1 MESVAEEKERRAQSA
16 RMIVWFAGLL
26 WRERPLAV
34 AVNVSVMLVQG
45 LIPAGQLLVTR
56 RLLDVV
62 AGFSGGG
69 GDFRAMAFWIGA
81 LAAVSGLQ
89 AVLEAARQT
98 ARAFLRE
105 SAGVRLQQL
114 VIEKS
119 GRVPLEEFE
128 HPAFHDRL
136 QRACQAATWR
146 SFVIF
151 ENFLRIAEIVVNL
164 LSYLVLL
171 VQAHFSLPAVLA
183 LSALPSLVSQLR
195 RGEERYLLHRR
206 QTPAQ
211 RRVNY
216 LVELL
221 TDRETAKELRLY
233 QLGPFLIDEWHRA
246 ARALRDERLHLAR
259 EQQVKVGAARAV
271 AILGLAGAVGI
282 LLWRAVTGFVSL
294 GGFVA
299 LMQAATR
306 FQNQLV
312 QVLRQ
317 LGNLYEEA
325 LYLSDLKAFVEY
337 ERVEAGREAADA
349 SRPCRIDFE
358 NVSFA
363 YPGGPEVLKDLS
375 FTIYP
380 GEKVALVGANG
391 AGKTTL
397 IKLLLGL
404 YRPTRGRILVDG
416 VDLAALDPESHRR
429 RVAAVFQDY
438 LRYQLT
444 ARDNIGFGQVE
455 RLGDDPAIREAAAK
469 AGADSVIEELPYG
482 LDTTLGRTFE
492 GGKDLSGG
500 QWQRIAIA
508 RAYFRDA
515 KILVLDEPTAAL
527 DARAELE
534 VFEQFRALAGDRTAV
549 FVSHRMASARIADRI
564 LVLAGGRLIE
574 NGSHDELL
582 AKGGEYARMFE
593 LQAQWYRSGDPAGGE
608 AADSQSA
615 GAPGE
620 DAASR
625 LQGTG
630 EPRAAGWER
639 ALGGGPA

>member
-1 MESVAEEKERRAQSA
+1 MGGSGVPPLDGEKEQKVQSA
-16 RMIVWFAGLL
+16 AMIAWFIRLL

-34 AVNVSVMLVQG
+34 AVNVAVMLVQG
-45 LIPAGQLLVTR
+45 LLPAAQLLVVQ

-62 AGFSGGG
+62 QGFAAGT
-69 GDFRAMAFWIGA
+69 GDTQATAVWIGV
-81 LAAVSGLQ
+81 LAGVSALQ
-89 AVLEAARQT
+89 ALLEAARQT
-98 ARAFLRE
+98 ARAHMRE
-105 SAGVRLQQL
+105 SAGLRLQQL

-119 GRVPLEEFE
+119 GQVPLEEFE

-136 QRACQAATWR
+136 QRARQAATWR
-146 SFVIF
+146 SFLIF
-151 ENFLRIAEIVVNL
+151 DNALRVAETLVNL
-164 LSYLVLL
+164 ASYLVLL
-171 VQAHFSLPAVLA
+171 VQAHASLPLILA
-183 LSALPSLVSQLR
+183 AGAAPSLISQLR
-195 RGEERYLLHRR
+195 RGEERYRLRRR

-211 RRVNY
+211 RRVDY

-221 TDRETAKELRLY
+221 TDREAAKELRLY
-233 QLGPFLIDEWHRA
+233 QLGPALIDEWHRA
-246 ARALRDERLHLAR
+246 AHALREERLRLAR
-259 EQQVKVGAARAV
+259 SQQIRIGAARAWAV
-271 AILGLAGAVGI
+271 LGLAGAVAM
-282 LLWRAVTGFVSL
+282 LLWRAVTGFVGL

-312 QVLRQ
+312 HVLRQ
-317 LGNLYEEA
+317 IGNLYEEA

-337 ERVEAGREAADA
+337 ERVEAGETPMDA

-358 NVSFA
+358 AVSFA
-363 YPGGPEVLKDLS
+363 YPGGPEVLKDLT

-380 GEKVALVGANG
+380 GEKVALIGANG

-416 VDLAALDPESHRR
+416 TDLASFDPQSLRR
-429 RVAAVFQDY
+429 HIAAVFQDY

-444 ARDNIGFGQVE
+444 ARDNIGFGEVE
-455 RLGDDPAIREAAAK
+455 RLHDDGLIQEAAGK
-469 AGADSVIEELPYG
+469 AGADAVVATLPAG

-500 QWQRIAIA
+500 QWQKIAIA

-515 KILVLDEPTAAL
+515 RILVLDEPTAAL

-534 VFEQFRALAGDRTAV
+534 VFEQFRALAGQRTAV

-564 LVLAGGRLIE
+564 LVLGNGRLLE
-574 NGSHDELL
+574 NGSHDQLV
-582 AKGGEYARMFE
+582 AAGGEYASMFE
-593 LQAQWYRSGDPAGGE
+593 LQAKWYRSESFPAEGVALGNDPEPGGLRGRPEPAMGGE
-608 AADSQSA
+608 
-615 GAPGE
+615 
-620 DAASR
+620 
-625 LQGTG
+625 
-630 EPRAAGWER
+630 RA
-639 ALGGGPA
+639 